1 MEFLF
6 EKSLMGFCT
15 HSIKIVKT
23 IGLILSFLATFL
35 LADLVAENTHDPEEI
50 KAKVAYVK
58 IPQLEDLEN
67 NPVYIGQII
76 GVTYELLLFDAE
88 FLEAKIKDE
97 LDKTQIELLSKMPKW
112 KKVEKELFRATY
124 YYKIKGVKASIPP
137 LEVSAFSNKDK
148 YIDYSIAPKV
158 TLQVTDLSKNSRY
171 ANVMAKDLQVLQYK
185 TKDYDDK
192 NNILVVELAFKEAN
206 WEDFHIKEAIKQ
218 GFDNAS
224 LNQIKAKEGSVFY
237 YCVLPK
243 TIQNLSFDYFSLS
256 NRQFK
261 TLSFSTIPTQDT
273 TGIQS
278 DLIPKNNFLVFSN
291 VALLALCV
299 FFLVLFF
306 LVLFFIF
313 GRKLIFLGLGI
324 LCLGFVLYHLLF
336 TQKSAL
342 LLAHKKIR
350 ILPTQN
356 STILGLSKNEMPI
369 KIVGSHGDYYKILTP
384 HEQIGWVKKDEVK

>member
-1 MEFLF
+1 MGFLF
-6 EKSLMGFCT
+6 EKSLISFFA
-15 HSIKIVKT
+15 HPIKTLKI
-23 IGLILSFLATFL
+23 ISLILSFWVGF
-35 LADLVAENTHDPEEI
+35 LVAEDAHGPEEI

-67 NPVYIGQII
+67 TPVYIGQTI
-76 GVTYELLLFDAE
+76 GVTYDLLLFDAE
-88 FLEAKIKDE
+88 FLEAKIKDG
-97 LDKTQIELLSKMPKW
+97 LDKTQIELLNKMPKW
-112 KKVEKELFRATY
+112 KKVEQELFRATY
-124 YYKIKGVKASIPP
+124 YYKIKGIRASVPS

-148 YIDYSIAPKV
+148 YIDHSIAPKV
-158 TLQVTDLSKNSRY
+158 ALQVTDLSKNPRY
-171 ANVMAKDLQVLQYK
+171 ANVMAKDLQVVQYK

-192 NNILVVELAFKEAN
+192 NNILVMELAFKEAN
-206 WEDFHIKEAIKQ
+206 WEDFHIKEALKQ

-243 TIQNLSFDYFSLS
+243 TTQNLSFDYFSLS

-261 TLSFSTIPTQDT
+261 TLSFSAIPTQDT

-306 LVLFFIF
+306 IF
-313 GRKLIFLGLGI
+313 GRKLIFLGLGV

-369 KIVGSHGDYYKILTP
+369 KILGSHDDYYKILTP

>member
-1 MEFLF
+1 MGFLF
-6 EKSLMGFCT
+6 EKSLMSFFA
-15 HSIKIVKT
+15 HPIKIVKT
-23 IGLILSFLATFL
+23 ISLILSL
-35 LADLVAENTHDPEEI
+35 LVSFLVAENTHEPEEI

-76 GVTYELLLFDAE
+76 GVTYDLLLFDAE
-88 FLEAKIKDE
+88 FLEAKIKDG
-97 LDKTQIELLSKMPKW
+97 LDKTQIELLNKMPKW

-124 YYKIKGVKASIPP
+124 YYKIKGVKAIIPS

-148 YIDYSIAPKV
+148 YIDHSIAPKV
-158 TLQVTDLSKNSRY
+158 TLQVTDLSKNPRY
-171 ANVMAKDLQVLQYK
+171 ANVMAKDLQVVQYK

-192 NNILVVELAFKEAN
+192 NNILVMEIAFKEAT
-206 WEDFHIKEAIKQ
+206 WEDFHIKEALKQ

-243 TIQNLSFDYFSLS
+243 TLQNLSFDYFSLS

-261 TLSFSTIPTQDT
+261 TLSFSAIPTQDT

-306 LVLFFIF
+306 IF
-313 GRKLIFLGLGI
+313 GRKLIFLGLGV

-356 STILGLSKNEMPI
+356 STILGLSKDEMPI
-369 KIVGSHGDYYKILTP
+369 TILGSHDDYYKILTP

>member
-1 MEFLF
+1 MGFLF
-6 EKSLMGFCT
+6 EKSLMTFCAR
-15 HSIKIVKT
+15 SIKIVKT

-35 LADLVAENTHDPEEI
+35 VADLVAENTHDPEEI
-50 KAKVAYVK
+50 KAKVVYVK
-58 IPQLEDLEN
+58 ISRLEDLEN
-67 NPVYIGQII
+67 NPVYIGQTI
-76 GVTYELLLFDAE
+76 GVTYDLLLFDAE
-88 FLEAKIKDE
+88 FLEAKIKDD

-124 YYKIKGVKASIPP
+124 YYKIKGMKASIPS

-158 TLQVTDLSKNSRY
+158 TLQVTDLSKNPRY

-192 NNILVVELAFKEAN
+192 NNILVVELAFKEAT
-206 WEDFHIKEAIKQ
+206 WEDFHIKEALKQ

-306 LVLFFIF
+306 IF
-313 GRKLIFLGLGI
+313 GCKLIFLGLGI

-369 KIVGSHGDYYKILTP
+369 KILGSHDDYYKILTP

>member
-1 MEFLF
+1 MKKRLRRNKSSWGFLF
-6 EKSLMGFCT
+6 EKSLMSFFAHPIKT
-15 HSIKIVKT
+15 IKI
-23 IGLILSFLATFL
+23 ISLILSFL
-35 LADLVAENTHDPEEI
+35 VAENAHEPEEI

-76 GVTYELLLFDAE
+76 GVTYDLLLFDAE
-88 FLEAKIKDE
+88 FLEARIKDE

-124 YYKIKGVKASIPP
+124 YYKIKGIRASIPS

-148 YIDYSIAPKV
+148 YIDHSIAPKV
-158 TLQVTDLSKNSRY
+158 ILQVTDLSKNPRY
-171 ANVMAKDLQVLQYK
+171 ANVMAKDLQVVQYK

-192 NNILVVELAFKEAN
+192 NNILVVELAFKEAT

-306 LVLFFIF
+306 IF

-369 KIVGSHGDYYKILTP
+369 KILGSHDDYYKILTP

>member
-1 MEFLF
+1 MGFLF
-6 EKSLMGFCT
+6 EKSLMGFLA
-15 HSIKIVKT
+15 HSIKTLKT
-23 IGLILSFLATFL
+23 ISLILSFLATFL
-35 LADLVAENTHDPEEI
+35 VADLVAENTSESEEI
-50 KAKVAYVK
+50 KAKVVYVK

-76 GVTYELLLFDAE
+76 GVTYDLLLFDAE
-88 FLEAKIKDE
+88 FLEAKIKDGW
-97 LDKTQIELLSKMPKW
+97 DKTQIELLNKMPKW

-124 YYKIKGVKASIPP
+124 YYKIKGVKAIIPS

-148 YIDYSIAPKV
+148 YIDHSIAPKV
-158 TLQVTDLSKNSRY
+158 ALQVTDLSKNPRY
-171 ANVMAKDLQVLQYK
+171 ANVMAKDLQVVQYK

-192 NNILVVELAFKEAN
+192 NNILVMEIAFKEAT

-243 TIQNLSFDYFSLS
+243 TLQNLSFDYFSLS
-256 NRQFK
+256 NKQFK
-261 TLSFSTIPTQDT
+261 TLSFSAIPTQDT

-306 LVLFFIF
+306 IF
-313 GRKLIFLGLGI
+313 GRKLIFLGLGV

-369 KIVGSHGDYYKILTP
+369 KILGSHDDYYKILTP

>member
-1 MEFLF
+1 MGFLF

-23 IGLILSFLATFL
+23 IGLILSFLATF
-35 LADLVAENTHDPEEI
+35 LVAENTHDPEEI

-67 NPVYIGQII
+67 NPVYIGQTI
-76 GVTYELLLFDAE
+76 GVTYDLLLFDAE
-88 FLEAKIKDE
+88 FLEAKIKDG

-124 YYKIKGVKASIPP
+124 YYKIKGIKANIPS

-148 YIDYSIAPKV
+148 YIDHSIAPKV
-158 TLQVTDLSKNSRY
+158 TLQVTDLSKNPRY

-206 WEDFHIKEAIKQ
+206 WEDFHIKEALKQ

-306 LVLFFIF
+306 IF

-356 STILGLSKNEMPI
+356 STILGLSKDEMPI
-369 KIVGSHGDYYKILTP
+369 KILGSHDDHYKILTP

>member
-1 MEFLF
+1 MGFLF
-6 EKSLMGFCT
+6 EKSLMSFCA
-15 HSIKIVKT
+15 HSIKIIKV
-23 IGLILSFLATFL
+23 IGLILSFLAAF
-35 LADLVAENTHDPEEI
+35 LVAEDAHEPEEI

-67 NPVYIGQII
+67 TPVYIGQII
-76 GVTYELLLFDAE
+76 GVTYDLLLFDAE
-88 FLEAKIKDE
+88 FLEAKIKDG
-97 LDKTQIELLSKMPKW
+97 LDKTQIELLNKMPKW

-124 YYKIKGVKASIPP
+124 YYKIKGIKASIPS

-148 YIDYSIAPKV
+148 YIDHSIAPKV
-158 TLQVTDLSKNSRY
+158 ALQVTDLSKNPRY
-171 ANVMAKDLQVLQYK
+171 ANVMAKDLQVVQYK

-192 NNILVVELAFKEAN
+192 NNILVMEIAFKEAT
-206 WEDFHIKEAIKQ
+206 WEDFHIKEALKQ

-243 TIQNLSFDYFSLS
+243 TLQNLSFDYFSLS

-261 TLSFSTIPTQDT
+261 TLSFSAIPTQDT

-291 VALLALCV
+291 VVLLALCV
-299 FFLVLFF
+299 FF

-313 GRKLIFLGLGI
+313 GRKLIFLGLGV
-324 LCLGFVLYHLLF
+324 LCLGFVLYNLLF

-356 STILGLSKNEMPI
+356 STILGLSKDEMPI
-369 KIVGSHGDYYKILTP
+369 KILGSHDDYYKILTP

>member
-1 MEFLF
+1 MGFLF
-6 EKSLMGFCT
+6 EKSLMSFFA
-15 HSIKIVKT
+15 HPIKILK
-23 IGLILSFLATFL
+23 IISLILSFLVSFWVSF
-35 LADLVAENTHDPEEI
+35 LVAENANEPEEI
-50 KAKVAYVK
+50 KAKVVYVK
-58 IPQLEDLEN
+58 IPQLENLEN

-76 GVTYELLLFDAE
+76 GVTYDLLLFDAE
-88 FLEAKIKDE
+88 FLEAKIKDGW
-97 LDKTQIELLSKMPKW
+97 DKTQIELLNKMPKW

-158 TLQVTDLSKNSRY
+158 TLQVTDLSKNPRY

-192 NNILVVELAFKEAN
+192 NNILVMEIAFKEAT

-256 NRQFK
+256 NKQFK
-261 TLSFSTIPTQDT
+261 TLSFSAIPTQDT

-306 LVLFFIF
+306 IF
-313 GRKLIFLGLGI
+313 GRKLIFLGLGV

-369 KIVGSHGDYYKILTP
+369 KILGSHDDYYKILTP

>member
-1 MEFLF
+1 MT
-6 EKSLMGFCT
+6 FCA

-23 IGLILSFLATFL
+23 IGLILSLLATFL
-35 LADLVAENTHDPEEI
+35 VADLVAENTHDPEEI
-50 KAKVAYVK
+50 KAKVVYVK
-58 IPQLEDLEN
+58 IPRLEDLEN
-67 NPVYIGQII
+67 NPVYIGQTI
-76 GVTYELLLFDAE
+76 GVTYDLLLFDAE

-158 TLQVTDLSKNSRY
+158 TLQVTDLSKNPRY

-192 NNILVVELAFKEAN
+192 NNILVVELAFKEAT
-206 WEDFHIKEAIKQ
+206 WEDFHIKEALKQ

-291 VALLALCV
+291 VVLLALCV
-299 FFLVLFF
+299 FF

-313 GRKLIFLGLGI
+313 GRKLILLGLGI
-324 LCLGFVLYHLLF
+324 LCLGFVLYNLLF

-369 KIVGSHGDYYKILTP
+369 KILGSHDDYYKILTP

>member
-1 MEFLF
+1 MGFLF
-6 EKSLMGFCT
+6 EKSLMSFCA
-15 HSIKIVKT
+15 HSIKIIKV
-23 IGLILSFLATFL
+23 IGLILSFLAAF
-35 LADLVAENTHDPEEI
+35 LVAEDAHEPEEI

-67 NPVYIGQII
+67 TPVYIGQTI
-76 GVTYELLLFDAE
+76 GVTYDLLLFDAE
-88 FLEAKIKDE
+88 FLEAKIKDG
-97 LDKTQIELLSKMPKW
+97 LDKTQIELLNKMPKW

-124 YYKIKGVKASIPP
+124 YYKIKGIKASVPS

-148 YIDYSIAPKV
+148 YIDHSIAPKV
-158 TLQVTDLSKNSRY
+158 ALQVTDLSKNPRY
-171 ANVMAKDLQVLQYK
+171 ANVMAKDLQVVQYK

-192 NNILVVELAFKEAN
+192 NNILVMEIAFKEAN
-206 WEDFHIKEAIKQ
+206 WEDFRIKEAIKQ

-243 TIQNLSFDYFSLS
+243 TLQNLSFDYFSLS

-261 TLSFSTIPTQDT
+261 TLSFSAIPTQDT

-299 FFLVLFF
+299 FF

-356 STILGLSKNEMPI
+356 STILGLSKDEMPI
-369 KIVGSHGDYYKILTP
+369 KILGSHDDYYKILTP

>member
-1 MEFLF
+1 MT
-6 EKSLMGFCT
+6 FCAR
-15 HSIKIVKT
+15 SIKIVKT
-23 IGLILSFLATFL
+23 IGLILSLLATFL
-35 LADLVAENTHDPEEI
+35 VADLVAENTHDPEEI
-50 KAKVAYVK
+50 KAKVVYVK
-58 IPQLEDLEN
+58 IPRLEDLEN
-67 NPVYIGQII
+67 NPVYIGQTI
-76 GVTYELLLFDAE
+76 GVTYDLLLFDAE

-112 KKVEKELFRATY
+112 KKVKKELFRATY
-124 YYKIKGVKASIPP
+124 YYKIKGIKASIPP

-158 TLQVTDLSKNSRY
+158 TLQVTDLSKNPRY

-192 NNILVVELAFKEAN
+192 NNILVVELAFKEAT
-206 WEDFHIKEAIKQ
+206 WEDFHIKEALKQ

-278 DLIPKNNFLVFSN
+278 DLIPKNNFLVFSD

-306 LVLFFIF
+306 IF
-313 GRKLIFLGLGI
+313 GRKLILLGLGI
-324 LCLGFVLYHLLF
+324 LCLGFVLYNLLF

-369 KIVGSHGDYYKILTP
+369 KILGSHDDYYKILTP

>member
-1 MEFLF
+1 MGFLF
-6 EKSLMGFCT
+6 EKSLMSFCS
-15 HSIKIVKT
+15 HSIKIIKV
-23 IGLILSFLATFL
+23 IGLILSLLVTF
-35 LADLVAENTHDPEEI
+35 LVAEETNESEEI

-67 NPVYIGQII
+67 TPVYIGQII
-76 GVTYELLLFDAE
+76 GVTYDLLLFDAE
-88 FLEAKIKDE
+88 FLEAKIKDG
-97 LDKTQIELLSKMPKW
+97 LDKTQIELLNKMPKW

-148 YIDYSIAPKV
+148 YIDHSIAPKV
-158 TLQVTDLSKNSRY
+158 TLQVTDLSKNPRY

-192 NNILVVELAFKEAN
+192 NNILVMELAFKEAT

-243 TIQNLSFDYFSLS
+243 TLQNLSFDYFSLS
-256 NRQFK
+256 NKQFK

-299 FFLVLFF
+299 FF

-369 KIVGSHGDYYKILTP
+369 KILGSHDDYYKILTP

>member
-1 MEFLF
+1 MGFLF
-6 EKSLMGFCT
+6 EKSLMTFCA

-35 LADLVAENTHDPEEI
+35 VAENTHDPEEI
-50 KAKVAYVK
+50 KAKVVYVK

-67 NPVYIGQII
+67 NPVYIGQTI
-76 GVTYELLLFDAE
+76 GVTYDLLLFDAE

-124 YYKIKGVKASIPP
+124 YYKIKGIKASIPP

-148 YIDYSIAPKV
+148 YIDHSIAPKV
-158 TLQVTDLSKNSRY
+158 TLQVTDLSKNPRY

-206 WEDFHIKEAIKQ
+206 WEDFHIKEALKQ

-306 LVLFFIF
+306 IF

-324 LCLGFVLYHLLF
+324 LCLGFVLYNLLF

-369 KIVGSHGDYYKILTP
+369 KILGSHDDYYKILTP

>member
-1 MEFLF
+1 MGFLF
-6 EKSLMGFCT
+6 EKSLMGFCI
-15 HSIKIVKT
+15 HSIKILK
-23 IGLILSFLATFL
+23 IISLILSLLATL
-35 LADLVAENTHDPEEI
+35 LAADDANQNANKPEEI

-58 IPQLEDLEN
+58 IPRLEDLEN
-67 NPVYIGQII
+67 NPVYIGQTI
-76 GVTYELLLFDAE
+76 GVTYDLLLFDAE
-88 FLEAKIKDE
+88 FLEAKIKDG
-97 LDKTQIELLSKMPKW
+97 LDKTQIELLNKMPKW
-112 KKVEKELFRATY
+112 KKVEQELFRATY
-124 YYKIKGVKASIPP
+124 YYKIKGVKANIPP

-148 YIDYSIAPKV
+148 YIDHSIAPKV
-158 TLQVTDLSKNSRY
+158 TLQVTDLSQNPRY
-171 ANVMAKDLQVLQYK
+171 AKIMAKDLQVLQYK

-192 NNILVVELAFKEAN
+192 NNILVMELAFKEAT

-243 TIQNLSFDYFSLS
+243 TLQSLSFDYFSLS

-261 TLSFSTIPTQDT
+261 TLSFSVIPTQDT

-278 DLIPKNNFLVFSN
+278 DLVPKNNFLVFSN
-291 VALLALCV
+291 VALLVLCV
-299 FFLVLFF
+299 FF

-313 GRKLIFLGLGI
+313 GRKLIFLGLGV

-336 TQKSAL
+336 AQKSAI

-369 KIVGSHGDYYKILTP
+369 KILGSHDDYYKILTP
-384 HEQIGWVKKDEVK
+384 HEQIGWVKKDEIK

>member
-1 MEFLF
+1 MGFLF
-6 EKSLMGFCT
+6 EKPLMTFCT

-23 IGLILSFLATFL
+23 IGLILSLLATFL
-35 LADLVAENTHDPEEI
+35 VADLVAENTHDPEEI
-50 KAKVAYVK
+50 KAKVVYVK
-58 IPQLEDLEN
+58 IPRLGDLEN
-67 NPVYIGQII
+67 NPVYIGQTIS
-76 GVTYELLLFDAE
+76 VTYDLLLFDAE

-97 LDKTQIELLSKMPKW
+97 LDKTQIELLSKIPKW

-124 YYKIKGVKASIPP
+124 YYKIKGIKASIPS

-158 TLQVTDLSKNSRY
+158 TLQVTDLSKNPRY
-171 ANVMAKDLQVLQYK
+171 ANIMAKDLQVLQYK

-206 WEDFHIKEAIKQ
+206 WEDFHIKEVLKQ

-306 LVLFFIF
+306 IF

-324 LCLGFVLYHLLF
+324 LCLGFVLYNLLF

-369 KIVGSHGDYYKILTP
+369 KILGSHDDYYKILTP

>member
-1 MEFLF
+1 MGFLF
-6 EKSLMGFCT
+6 EKSLMSFCA
-15 HSIKIVKT
+15 HSIKILK
-23 IGLILSFLATFL
+23 IISLILSL
-35 LADLVAENTHDPEEI
+35 LVAFLVAEDAHEPEEI

-67 NPVYIGQII
+67 TPVYIGQTI
-76 GVTYELLLFDAE
+76 GVTYDLLLFDAE
-88 FLEAKIKDE
+88 FLEAKIKDG

-124 YYKIKGVKASIPP
+124 YYKIKGIRASIPS

-148 YIDYSIAPKV
+148 YIDHSIAPKV
-158 TLQVTDLSKNSRY
+158 ALQVTDLSKNPRY
-171 ANVMAKDLQVLQYK
+171 ANVMAKDLQVVQYK

-192 NNILVVELAFKEAN
+192 NNILVMELAFKEAN

-243 TIQNLSFDYFSLS
+243 TLQNLSFDYFSLS

-261 TLSFSTIPTQDT
+261 TLSFSAIPTQDT

-291 VALLALCV
+291 VVLLALCV

-306 LVLFFIF
+306 IF
-313 GRKLIFLGLGI
+313 RCKLIFLGLGF
-324 LCLGFVLYHLLF
+324 LCLGFVLYNLLF

-356 STILGLSKNEMPI
+356 STILGLSRDEMPI
-369 KIVGSHGDYYKILTP
+369 KILGSHDNYYKILTP

>member
-1 MEFLF
+1 MGFLF
-6 EKSLMGFCT
+6 EKSLMSFFA
-15 HSIKIVKT
+15 HPIKTLKI
-23 IGLILSFLATFL
+23 ISLILSL
-35 LADLVAENTHDPEEI
+35 LVSFLVAENANEPEEI

-76 GVTYELLLFDAE
+76 GVTYDLLLFDAE
-88 FLEAKIKDE
+88 FLEAKIKDG
-97 LDKTQIELLSKMPKW
+97 LDKTQIELLNKMPKW

-124 YYKIKGVKASIPP
+124 YYKIKGVKASIPS

-148 YIDYSIAPKV
+148 YIDHSIAPKV
-158 TLQVTDLSKNSRY
+158 TLQVTDLSKNPRY
-171 ANVMAKDLQVLQYK
+171 ANVMAKDLQVVQYK

-192 NNILVVELAFKEAN
+192 NNILVVELAFKEAT

-243 TIQNLSFDYFSLS
+243 TLQNLSFDYFSLS

-261 TLSFSTIPTQDT
+261 TLSFSVIPAQDT

-299 FFLVLFF
+299 FF

-369 KIVGSHGDYYKILTP
+369 KILGSHDDYYKILTP

>member
-1 MEFLF
+1 MGFLF
-6 EKSLMGFCT
+6 EKSLMTFCT
-15 HSIKIVKT
+15 HPIKIIKT
-23 IGLILSFLATFL
+23 ISLVLSLLATFL
-35 LADLVAENTHDPEEI
+35 VADLVAENTHDPEEI
-50 KAKVAYVK
+50 KAKVVYVK
-58 IPQLEDLEN
+58 IPRLEDLEN
-67 NPVYIGQII
+67 NPVYIGQTI
-76 GVTYELLLFDAE
+76 GVTYDLLLFDAE

-124 YYKIKGVKASIPP
+124 YYKIKGIKASIPS

-158 TLQVTDLSKNSRY
+158 TLQVTDLSKNPRY

-206 WEDFHIKEAIKQ
+206 WEDFHIKEALKQ

-256 NRQFK
+256 DRQFK
-261 TLSFSTIPTQDT
+261 ALSFSTIPTQDT

-291 VALLALCV
+291 VALIALCV

-306 LVLFFIF
+306 IF
-313 GRKLIFLGLGI
+313 GHKLIFLGLGI
-324 LCLGFVLYHLLF
+324 LCLGFVLYNLLF

-342 LLAHKKIR
+342 LLAHQKIR

-369 KIVGSHGDYYKILTP
+369 KILGSHDDYYKILTP

>member
-1 MEFLF
+1 MT
-6 EKSLMGFCT
+6 FCAR
-15 HSIKIVKT
+15 SIKIVKT
-23 IGLILSFLATFL
+23 IGLILSLLATFL
-35 LADLVAENTHDPEEI
+35 VADLVAENTHDPEEI
-50 KAKVAYVK
+50 KAKVVYVK
-58 IPQLEDLEN
+58 IPRLEDLEN

-76 GVTYELLLFDAE
+76 GVTYDLLLFDAE

-124 YYKIKGVKASIPP
+124 YYKIKGIKASIPP

-158 TLQVTDLSKNSRY
+158 TLQVTDLSKNPRY

-192 NNILVVELAFKEAN
+192 NNILVVELAFKEAT
-206 WEDFHIKEAIKQ
+206 WEDFHIKEALKQ

-306 LVLFFIF
+306 IF

-324 LCLGFVLYHLLF
+324 LCLGFVLYNLLF

-369 KIVGSHGDYYKILTP
+369 KILGSHDDYYKILTP

>member
-1 MEFLF
+1 MGFLF
-6 EKSLMGFCT
+6 EKSLMSFFA
-15 HSIKIVKT
+15 HSIKTLKI
-23 IGLILSFLATFL
+23 IGLILSFLVSF
-35 LADLVAENTHDPEEI
+35 LVAENTSEPEEI

-67 NPVYIGQII
+67 NPVYIGQMI
-76 GVTYELLLFDAE
+76 GVTYDLLLFDAE
-88 FLEAKIKDE
+88 FLEAKIKDG
-97 LDKTQIELLSKMPKW
+97 LDKTQIELLNKMPKW

-124 YYKIKGVKASIPP
+124 YYKIKGIKAIIPS

-148 YIDYSIAPKV
+148 YIDHSIAPKV
-158 TLQVTDLSKNSRY
+158 TLQVMDLSKNPRY
-171 ANVMAKDLQVLQYK
+171 ANVMAKDLQVVQYK

-192 NNILVVELAFKEAN
+192 NNILVMEIAFKEAT

-243 TIQNLSFDYFSLS
+243 TLQNLSFDYFSLS
-256 NRQFK
+256 NKQFK
-261 TLSFSTIPTQDT
+261 TLSFSAIPTQDT

-299 FFLVLFF
+299 FF

-369 KIVGSHGDYYKILTP
+369 KILGSHDDYYKILTP

>member
-1 MEFLF
+1 MGFLF

-15 HSIKIVKT
+15 HSIKIVK
-23 IGLILSFLATFL
+23 IISLILSFLAIFL
-35 LADLVAENTHDPEEI
+35 VADLAAENTHESEEI

-76 GVTYELLLFDAE
+76 GVTYDLLLFDAE
-88 FLEAKIKDE
+88 FLEAKIKDG
-97 LDKTQIELLSKMPKW
+97 LDKTQIEPLNKMPKW

-124 YYKIKGVKASIPP
+124 YYKIKGIKASIPS

-148 YIDYSIAPKV
+148 YIDHSIAPKV
-158 TLQVTDLSKNSRY
+158 TLQVTDLSKNPRY
-171 ANVMAKDLQVLQYK
+171 ANIMAKDLQVLQYK

-206 WEDFHIKEAIKQ
+206 WEDFHIKEALKQ

-306 LVLFFIF
+306 IF

-324 LCLGFVLYHLLF
+324 LCLGFVLYHLLL
-336 TQKSAL
+336 TQKSAI

-369 KIVGSHGDYYKILTP
+369 KILGSHDDYYKILTP

>member
-1 MEFLF
+1 MT
-6 EKSLMGFCT
+6 FCIR
-15 HSIKIVKT
+15 SIKIVKT
-23 IGLILSFLATFL
+23 IGLILSLLATFL
-35 LADLVAENTHDPEEI
+35 VADLVAENTHDPEEI
-50 KAKVAYVK
+50 KAKVVYVK
-58 IPQLEDLEN
+58 IPRLEDLEN
-67 NPVYIGQII
+67 NPVYIGQTI
-76 GVTYELLLFDAE
+76 GVTYDLLLFDAE

-124 YYKIKGVKASIPP
+124 YYKIKGIKASIPP

-158 TLQVTDLSKNSRY
+158 TLQVTDLSKNPRY

-192 NNILVVELAFKEAN
+192 NNILVVELAFKEAT
-206 WEDFHIKEAIKQ
+206 WEDFHIKEALKQ

-306 LVLFFIF
+306 IF
-313 GRKLIFLGLGI
+313 GRKLILLGLGI
-324 LCLGFVLYHLLF
+324 LCLGFVLYNLLF
-336 TQKSAL
+336 TQKSAF

-369 KIVGSHGDYYKILTP
+369 KILGSHDDYYKILTP

>member
-1 MEFLF
+1 MGFLF
-6 EKSLMGFCT
+6 EKSLMSFFA
-15 HSIKIVKT
+15 HPIKILK
-23 IGLILSFLATFL
+23 IISLILSFLVSF
-35 LADLVAENTHDPEEI
+35 LVAENAHEPEEI

-76 GVTYELLLFDAE
+76 GVTYDLLLFDAE
-88 FLEAKIKDE
+88 FLEAKIKDGW
-97 LDKTQIELLSKMPKW
+97 DKTQIELLSKMPKW

-124 YYKIKGVKASIPP
+124 YYKIKGIKAIIPS

-148 YIDYSIAPKV
+148 YIDHSIAPKV
-158 TLQVTDLSKNSRY
+158 TLQVTDLSKNPRY

-192 NNILVVELAFKEAN
+192 NNILVVELAFKEAT

-243 TIQNLSFDYFSLS
+243 TLQNLSFDYFSLS
-256 NRQFK
+256 NKQFK

-299 FFLVLFF
+299 FF

-369 KIVGSHGDYYKILTP
+369 KILGSHDDYYKILTP

>member
-1 MEFLF
+1 MGFLF
-6 EKSLMGFCT
+6 EKSLMSFCT
-15 HSIKIVKT
+15 HSIKILK
-23 IGLILSFLATFL
+23 IISLILSL
-35 LADLVAENTHDPEEI
+35 LVSFLVAENANEPEEI

-76 GVTYELLLFDAE
+76 GVTYDLLLFDAE
-88 FLEAKIKDE
+88 FLEAKIKDG

-124 YYKIKGVKASIPP
+124 YYKIKGVKAIIPP

-148 YIDYSIAPKV
+148 YIDHSIAPKV
-158 TLQVTDLSKNSRY
+158 TLQVTDLSKNPRY
-171 ANVMAKDLQVLQYK
+171 ANVMAKDLQVVQYK

-192 NNILVVELAFKEAN
+192 NNILVMELAFKEAN

-243 TIQNLSFDYFSLS
+243 TLQNLSFDYFSLS

-261 TLSFSTIPTQDT
+261 TLSFSAIPTQET

-306 LVLFFIF
+306 IF

-324 LCLGFVLYHLLF
+324 LCLGFVLYNLLF

-369 KIVGSHGDYYKILTP
+369 KILGSHDDYYKILTP

>member
-1 MEFLF
+1 MT
-6 EKSLMGFCT
+6 FCA

-23 IGLILSFLATFL
+23 IGLILSLLTTFL
-35 LADLVAENTHDPEEI
+35 VADLVAENTHDPEEI

-58 IPQLEDLEN
+58 IPRLEDLEN
-67 NPVYIGQII
+67 NPVYIGQTI
-76 GVTYELLLFDAE
+76 GVTYDLLLFDAE

-124 YYKIKGVKASIPP
+124 YYKIKGIKASIPP

-158 TLQVTDLSKNSRY
+158 TLQVTDLSKNPRY
-171 ANVMAKDLQVLQYK
+171 ANIMAKDLQVLQYK

-206 WEDFHIKEAIKQ
+206 WEDFHIKEALKQ

-306 LVLFFIF
+306 IF

-324 LCLGFVLYHLLF
+324 LCLGFVLYNLLF

-369 KIVGSHGDYYKILTP
+369 KILGSHDDYYKILTP

>member
-1 MEFLF
+1 M
-6 EKSLMGFCT
+6 
-15 HSIKIVKT
+15 KT
-23 IGLILSFLATFL
+23 ITIVSLILSFLVTF
-35 LADLVAENTHDPEEI
+35 LVAENAHEPEEI

-67 NPVYIGQII
+67 NPVYIGQTI
-76 GVTYELLLFDAE
+76 GVTYDLLLFDAE

-97 LDKTQIELLSKMPKW
+97 LDKTQIELLNKIPKW

-124 YYKIKGVKASIPP
+124 YYKIKGMKASVPS

-148 YIDYSIAPKV
+148 YIDHSIAPKV
-158 TLQVTDLSKNSRY
+158 ILQVTDLSKNPRY
-171 ANVMAKDLQVLQYK
+171 ANAMAKDLQVLQYK

-206 WEDFHIKEAIKQ
+206 WEDFHIKEALKQ

-256 NRQFK
+256 DRQFK

-273 TGIQS
+273 TGIQN

-291 VALLALCV
+291 VALLAVALLALCV
-299 FFLVLFF
+299 FF

-336 TQKSAL
+336 TQRSAI

-369 KIVGSHGDYYKILTP
+369 KILGSHDDYYKILTP

>member
-1 MEFLF
+1 MT
-6 EKSLMGFCT
+6 FCT

-35 LADLVAENTHDPEEI
+35 VADLVAENTHDPEEI
-50 KAKVAYVK
+50 KAKVVYVK
-58 IPQLEDLEN
+58 IPRLEDLEN

-76 GVTYELLLFDAE
+76 GVTYDLLLFDAE

-124 YYKIKGVKASIPP
+124 YYKIKGIKASIPS

-158 TLQVTDLSKNSRY
+158 TLQVTDLSKNPRY

-206 WEDFHIKEAIKQ
+206 WEDFHIKEALKQ

-261 TLSFSTIPTQDT
+261 TLSFSAIPTQDT

-306 LVLFFIF
+306 IF
-313 GRKLIFLGLGI
+313 GRKLILLGLGI
-324 LCLGFVLYHLLF
+324 LCLGFVLYNLLF

-369 KIVGSHGDYYKILTP
+369 KILGSHDDYYKILTP

>member
-1 MEFLF
+1 MGFLF
-6 EKSLMGFCT
+6 EKSLMSFCA
-15 HSIKIVKT
+15 HSIKIIKV
-23 IGLILSFLATFL
+23 IGLILSFLAAF
-35 LADLVAENTHDPEEI
+35 LVAEDAHEPEEI

-67 NPVYIGQII
+67 TPVYIGQII
-76 GVTYELLLFDAE
+76 GVTYDLLLFDAE
-88 FLEAKIKDE
+88 FLEAKIKDG
-97 LDKTQIELLSKMPKW
+97 LDKTQIELLNKMPKW
-112 KKVEKELFRATY
+112 KKVEQELFRATY
-124 YYKIKGVKASIPP
+124 YYKIKGIRASVPS

-148 YIDYSIAPKV
+148 YIDHSIAPKIA
-158 TLQVTDLSKNSRY
+158 LQVTDLSKNPRY
-171 ANVMAKDLQVLQYK
+171 AKIMAKDLQVVQYK

-192 NNILVVELAFKEAN
+192 NNILVMELAFKEAN
-206 WEDFHIKEAIKQ
+206 WEDFHIKEALKQ

-224 LNQIKAKEGSVFY
+224 LSQIKAKEGSVFY

-243 TIQNLSFDYFSLS
+243 TLQSLSFDYFSLS

-261 TLSFSTIPTQDT
+261 TLSFSAIPTQDT

-299 FFLVLFF
+299 FFLA
-306 LVLFFIF
+306 LFFIF
-313 GRKLIFLGLGI
+313 GRQLIFLGLGI

-336 TQKSAL
+336 TQKSAI

-356 STILGLSKNEMPI
+356 STILGLSKDEMPI
-369 KIVGSHGDYYKILTP
+369 KILGSHDDYYKILTP

>member
-1 MEFLF
+1 MGFLF
-6 EKSLMGFCT
+6 EKSLMSFCA
-15 HSIKIVKT
+15 HSIKILK
-23 IGLILSFLATFL
+23 IISLILSL
-35 LADLVAENTHDPEEI
+35 LVGFWTSFLVAENTSEPEEI
-50 KAKVAYVK
+50 KAKVVYVK

-67 NPVYIGQII
+67 NPVYIGQTI
-76 GVTYELLLFDAE
+76 GVTYDLLLFDAE
-88 FLEAKIKDE
+88 FLEAKIKDGW
-97 LDKTQIELLSKMPKW
+97 DKTQIELLSKMPKW

-148 YIDYSIAPKV
+148 YIDHSIAPKV
-158 TLQVTDLSKNSRY
+158 ILQVTDLSKNPRY

-192 NNILVVELAFKEAN
+192 NNILVMELAFKEAT

-243 TIQNLSFDYFSLS
+243 TLQNLSFDYFSLS
-256 NRQFK
+256 NKQFK

-291 VALLALCV
+291 MAFMALLALCV
-299 FFLVLFF
+299 FFLA
-306 LVLFFIF
+306 LFFIF
-313 GRKLIFLGLGI
+313 GHKLIFLGLGV

-369 KIVGSHGDYYKILTP
+369 KILGSHDDYYKILTP

>member
-1 MEFLF
+1 MT
-6 EKSLMGFCT
+6 FCA

-35 LADLVAENTHDPEEI
+35 VADLVAENTHDPEEI
-50 KAKVAYVK
+50 KAKVVYVK
-58 IPQLEDLEN
+58 IPRLEDLEN
-67 NPVYIGQII
+67 NPVYIGQTI
-76 GVTYELLLFDAE
+76 GVTYDLLLFDAE

-158 TLQVTDLSKNSRY
+158 TLQVTDLSKNPRY

-206 WEDFHIKEAIKQ
+206 WEDFHIKEALKQ

-306 LVLFFIF
+306 IF

-324 LCLGFVLYHLLF
+324 LCLGFVLYNLLF

-369 KIVGSHGDYYKILTP
+369 KILGSHDDYYKILTP

>member
-1 MEFLF
+1 MGFLF
-6 EKSLMGFCT
+6 EKSLMTFCAR
-15 HSIKIVKT
+15 SIKIVKT

-35 LADLVAENTHDPEEI
+35 VADLVAENTHDPEEI
-50 KAKVAYVK
+50 KAKVVYVK
-58 IPQLEDLEN
+58 IPRLEDLEN
-67 NPVYIGQII
+67 NPVYIGQTI
-76 GVTYELLLFDAE
+76 GVTYDLLLFDAE

-124 YYKIKGVKASIPP
+124 YYKIKGIKASIPP

-158 TLQVTDLSKNSRY
+158 TLQVTDLSKNPRY

-192 NNILVVELAFKEAN
+192 NNILVVELAFKEAT
-206 WEDFHIKEAIKQ
+206 WEDFHIKEALKQ

-306 LVLFFIF
+306 IF
-313 GRKLIFLGLGI
+313 GRKLILLGLGI
-324 LCLGFVLYHLLF
+324 LCLGFVLYNLLF

-369 KIVGSHGDYYKILTP
+369 KILGSHDDYYKILTP

>member
-1 MEFLF
+1 M
-6 EKSLMGFCT
+6 
-15 HSIKIVKT
+15 KT
-23 IGLILSFLATFL
+23 ITTISLILSFLAAF
-35 LADLVAENTHDPEEI
+35 LVAEDANEPEEI

-76 GVTYELLLFDAE
+76 GVTYDLLLFDAE
-88 FLEAKIKDE
+88 FLEAKIKDG
-97 LDKTQIELLSKMPKW
+97 LDKTQIELLNKMPKW

-124 YYKIKGVKASIPP
+124 YYKIKGVKASIPS

-148 YIDYSIAPKV
+148 YIDHSIAPKV
-158 TLQVTDLSKNSRY
+158 ALQVTDLSKNPRY
-171 ANVMAKDLQVLQYK
+171 ANVMAKDLQVVQYK

-192 NNILVVELAFKEAN
+192 NNILVMELAFKEAN
-206 WEDFHIKEAIKQ
+206 WEDFHIKEALKQ

-243 TIQNLSFDYFSLS
+243 TLQSLSFDYFSLS

-261 TLSFSTIPTQDT
+261 TLSFSAIPTQDT

-306 LVLFFIF
+306 IF
-313 GRKLIFLGLGI
+313 WRKLIFLGLGV

-369 KIVGSHGDYYKILTP
+369 KILGSHDDYYKILTP
-384 HEQIGWVKKDEVK
+384 HEQIGWVKKNEVK

>member
-1 MEFLF
+1 MGFLF
-6 EKSLMGFCT
+6 EKSLMSFCA
-15 HSIKIVKT
+15 HSIKIIKV
-23 IGLILSFLATFL
+23 IGLILSFLAAF
-35 LADLVAENTHDPEEI
+35 LVAENTSESEEI
-50 KAKVAYVK
+50 KAKVVYVK

-76 GVTYELLLFDAE
+76 GVTYDLLLFDAE
-88 FLEAKIKDE
+88 FLEAKIKDG
-97 LDKTQIELLSKMPKW
+97 LDKTQIELLNKMPKW

-124 YYKIKGVKASIPP
+124 YYKIKGVKASIPS

-148 YIDYSIAPKV
+148 YIDHSIAPKV
-158 TLQVTDLSKNSRY
+158 ALQVTDLSKNPRY
-171 ANVMAKDLQVLQYK
+171 ANIMAKDLQVVQYK

-192 NNILVVELAFKEAN
+192 NNILVMEIAFKEAT

-243 TIQNLSFDYFSLS
+243 TLQNLSFDYFSLS
-256 NRQFK
+256 NKQFK

-299 FFLVLFF
+299 FF

-369 KIVGSHGDYYKILTP
+369 KILGSHDDYYKILTP

>member
-1 MEFLF
+1 MGFLF
-6 EKSLMGFCT
+6 EKSLMSFCT
-15 HSIKIVKT
+15 HSIKILK
-23 IGLILSFLATFL
+23 IISLILSLWVSF
-35 LADLVAENTHDPEEI
+35 LVAENANEPEEI

-76 GVTYELLLFDAE
+76 GVTYDLLLFDAE

-124 YYKIKGVKASIPP
+124 YYKIKGIKASIPP

-158 TLQVTDLSKNSRY
+158 TLQVTDLSKNPRY

-206 WEDFHIKEAIKQ
+206 WEDFYIKEALKQ

-291 VALLALCV
+291 VALLAVALLALCV
-299 FFLVLFF
+299 FF

-336 TQKSAL
+336 TQKSAI
-342 LLAHKKIR
+342 LLAHQKIR

-369 KIVGSHGDYYKILTP
+369 KILGSHDDYYKILTP

>member
-1 MEFLF
+1 MGFLF
-6 EKSLMGFCT
+6 EKSLMSFCT
-15 HSIKIVKT
+15 HSIKT
-23 IGLILSFLATFL
+23 IKVTGLILSL
-35 LADLVAENTHDPEEI
+35 LAAFLVAEDAHDPEEI

-67 NPVYIGQII
+67 TPVYIGQTI
-76 GVTYELLLFDAE
+76 GVTYDLLLFDAE

-97 LDKTQIELLSKMPKW
+97 LDKTQIELLNKMPKW

-124 YYKIKGVKASIPP
+124 YYKIKGVKAIIPS

-148 YIDYSIAPKV
+148 YIDHSIAPKV
-158 TLQVTDLSKNSRY
+158 ALQVTDLSKNPRY
-171 ANVMAKDLQVLQYK
+171 AKIMAKDLQVVQYK

-192 NNILVVELAFKEAN
+192 NNILVMELAFKEAT

-243 TIQNLSFDYFSLS
+243 TVQNLSFDYFSLS
-256 NRQFK
+256 NKQFK
-261 TLSFSTIPTQDT
+261 TLSFSAIPTQDT

-306 LVLFFIF
+306 IF
-313 GRKLIFLGLGI
+313 GRKLIFLGLGV

-369 KIVGSHGDYYKILTP
+369 KILGSHDDYYKILTP

>member
-1 MEFLF
+1 MGFLF
-6 EKSLMGFCT
+6 EKSLMSFCA
-15 HSIKIVKT
+15 HSIKILK
-23 IGLILSFLATFL
+23 IISLILSL
-35 LADLVAENTHDPEEI
+35 LVAFLVAEDAHEPEEI

-67 NPVYIGQII
+67 TPVYIGQTI
-76 GVTYELLLFDAE
+76 GVTYDLLLFDAE
-88 FLEAKIKDE
+88 FLEAKIKDG
-97 LDKTQIELLSKMPKW
+97 LDKTQIELLNKMPKW
-112 KKVEKELFRATY
+112 KKVEQELFRATY
-124 YYKIKGVKASIPP
+124 YYKIKGIRASIPS

-148 YIDYSIAPKV
+148 YIDHSIAPKV
-158 TLQVTDLSKNSRY
+158 ALQVTDLSKNPRY
-171 ANVMAKDLQVLQYK
+171 ANVMAKDLQVVQYK

-192 NNILVVELAFKEAN
+192 NNILVMELAFKEAN
-206 WEDFHIKEAIKQ
+206 WEDFNIKEAIKQ

-243 TIQNLSFDYFSLS
+243 TLQNLSFDYFSLS

-261 TLSFSTIPTQDT
+261 TLSFSAIPTQDT
-273 TGIQS
+273 TNIQS

-299 FFLVLFF
+299 FFLA
-306 LVLFFIF
+306 LFFIF

-336 TQKSAL
+336 TQKSAI

-369 KIVGSHGDYYKILTP
+369 KILGSHDDYYKILTP

>member
-1 MEFLF
+1 MGFLF
-6 EKSLMGFCT
+6 EKSLMSFCA
-15 HSIKIVKT
+15 HSIKILR
-23 IGLILSFLATFL
+23 IISLILSFLAGF
-35 LADLVAENTHDPEEI
+35 LVAENTSEPEEI

-76 GVTYELLLFDAE
+76 GVTYDLLLFDAE
-88 FLEAKIKDE
+88 FLEAKIKDG

-124 YYKIKGVKASIPP
+124 YYKIKGIKASIPP

-148 YIDYSIAPKV
+148 YIDHSIAPKV
-158 TLQVTDLSKNSRY
+158 ALQVTDLSKNPRY
-171 ANVMAKDLQVLQYK
+171 ANVMAKDLQVVQYK

-192 NNILVVELAFKEAN
+192 NNILVMELAFKEAN

-243 TIQNLSFDYFSLS
+243 TLQNLSFDYFSLS
-256 NRQFK
+256 NKQFK

-291 VALLALCV
+291 VALLVLCV
-299 FFLVLFF
+299 FF

-336 TQKSAL
+336 TQKSAV

-369 KIVGSHGDYYKILTP
+369 KILGSHDDYYKILTP

>member
-1 MEFLF
+1 MGFLF
-6 EKSLMGFCT
+6 EKSLMSFCT
-15 HSIKIVKT
+15 HSIKILK
-23 IGLILSFLATFL
+23 IISLILSL
-35 LADLVAENTHDPEEI
+35 LVSFLVAENAHEPEEI

-76 GVTYELLLFDAE
+76 GVTYDLLLFDAE
-88 FLEAKIKDE
+88 FLEAKIKDG

-124 YYKIKGVKASIPP
+124 YYKIKGIKASIPP

-148 YIDYSIAPKV
+148 YIDHSIAPKV
-158 TLQVTDLSKNSRY
+158 TLQVTDLSKNPRY

-192 NNILVVELAFKEAN
+192 NNILVVELAFKEAT
-206 WEDFHIKEAIKQ
+206 WEDFHIKEALKQ

-256 NRQFK
+256 DRQFK
-261 TLSFSTIPTQDT
+261 TLSFSTIPTQDN

-299 FFLVLFF
+299 FF

-369 KIVGSHGDYYKILTP
+369 KILGSHDDYYKILTP

>member
-1 MEFLF
+1 MGFLF
-6 EKSLMGFCT
+6 EKSLMTFCT
-15 HSIKIVKT
+15 HPIKIVKT
-23 IGLILSFLATFL
+23 IGLILSLLATFL
-35 LADLVAENTHDPEEI
+35 VADLVAENTHDPEEI

-58 IPQLEDLEN
+58 IPRLEDLEN
-67 NPVYIGQII
+67 NPVYIGQTI
-76 GVTYELLLFDAE
+76 GVTYDLLLFDAD

-124 YYKIKGVKASIPP
+124 YYKIKGIKASIPP

-158 TLQVTDLSKNSRY
+158 TLQVTDLSKNPRY

-206 WEDFHIKEAIKQ
+206 WEDFHIKEALKQ

-291 VALLALCV
+291 AALLALCV
-299 FFLVLFF
+299 FF

-369 KIVGSHGDYYKILTP
+369 KILGSHDDYYKILTP

>member
-1 MEFLF
+1 MGFLF
-6 EKSLMGFCT
+6 EKSLMSFCA
-15 HSIKIVKT
+15 HSIKIIKV
-23 IGLILSFLATFL
+23 IGLILSFLAAF
-35 LADLVAENTHDPEEI
+35 LVAEDAHEPEEI

-67 NPVYIGQII
+67 TPVYIGQII
-76 GVTYELLLFDAE
+76 GVTYDLLLFDAE
-88 FLEAKIKDE
+88 FLEAKIKDG
-97 LDKTQIELLSKMPKW
+97 LDKTQIELLNKMPKW
-112 KKVEKELFRATY
+112 KKVEQELFRATY
-124 YYKIKGVKASIPP
+124 YYKIKGIKAIIPS

-148 YIDYSIAPKV
+148 YIDHSIAPKV
-158 TLQVTDLSKNSRY
+158 ALQVTDLSKNPRY
-171 ANVMAKDLQVLQYK
+171 ANVMAKDLQVVQYK

-192 NNILVVELAFKEAN
+192 NNILVMELAFKEAN
-206 WEDFHIKEAIKQ
+206 WEDFHVKEALKQ

-243 TIQNLSFDYFSLS
+243 TLQSLSFDYFSLS

-261 TLSFSTIPTQDT
+261 TLSFSAIPTQDT

-291 VALLALCV
+291 MALLALCV
-299 FFLVLFF
+299 FF

-324 LCLGFVLYHLLF
+324 LCLGFVLYNLLF

-356 STILGLSKNEMPI
+356 STILGLSKDEMPI
-369 KIVGSHGDYYKILTP
+369 KILGSHDDYYKILTP
-384 HEQIGWVKKDEVK
+384 HEQIGWVKKNEVK